1 MSFLSSVLG
10 LDASHN
16 AGVAQGQSAA
26 FQAKAA
32 PLYDSVASQGTTVAN
47 QGASLTNMFNQQFP
61 SLMSM
66 FEGAAGLPNTVSG
79 QQAGQ
84 GGQPGQTGT
93 TGNTAQGG
101 GKAPTP
107 NQPNAGVALAS
118 NLHPSLSAYAA
129 ANPTFNPYQLNPD
142 GQAYLGAQL
151 QAMDQNTQSAISS
164 YNNNLAQMGISDSS
178 SSAAG
183 ATWIKQQ
190 ADAAKNTFVSNF
202 MLQQQQEQ
210 MQAAQSLLSTITQ
223 VGATGAQEQVQGA
236 NLTGQ
241 AASGYAGLSGAN
253 QQTALQEQQLA
264 NTQQAGLASF
274 LGQFIPKPA
283 AAGASTSATSS
294 DYGGTGSIF

>member
-1 MSFLSSVLG
+1 
-10 LDASHN
+10 
-16 AGVAQGQSAA
+16 
-26 FQAKAA
+26 
-32 PLYDSVASQGTTVAN
+32 
-47 QGASLTNMFNQQFP
+47 
-61 SLMSM
+61 
-66 FEGAAGLPNTVSG
+66 
-79 QQAGQ
+79 
-84 GGQPGQTGT
+84 
-93 TGNTAQGG
+93 
-101 GKAPTP
+101 
-107 NQPNAGVALAS
+107 
-118 NLHPSLSAYAA
+118 LSAYAA

-264 NTQQAGLASF
+264 NSQQAGVGSLLGSLASGGV
-274 LGQFIPKPA
+274 L
-283 AAGASTSATSS
+283 
-294 DYGGTGSIF
+294 GGTGGSSGATTAATSPYYGGIGSIA